1 MDGLSIAGRVR
12 AGQAREAGRPTE
24 GELRM
29 TDAGP
34 TTLVVRGARLAGADG
49 PVDLT
54 CAGGTITA
62 VDPAGAAPAGGNA
75 QVLDADGALVT
86 PPYVEPHVHLDS
98 VLTAGE
104 PRWNESGTLWEGIA
118 CWAERKPMLTRD
130 DVLTRVSEVLR
141 WQVANG
147 VLHVRSHVD
156 VTDPSLTALRALVE
170 LREQV
175 RGVVDLQLV
184 AFPQEGIVSFPD
196 GPELLEE
203 AARIGVDVI
212 GAIPHYEDTREDGV
226 RSLEIAVDVA
236 RRHGLLVDVHCDE
249 IDDEQSRFVEVLA
262 TLAHRSGLRE
272 RVTASHTTAMGS
284 YNPAYSY
291 KLQRILARSGI
302 NLVANPMVSM
312 HLQGRFDD
320 YPKRRGL
327 TQVKEMLA
335 AGVNVAF
342 GHDDVMDPWFP
353 LGTGNPV
360 QVALVGAI
368 GTQLTAPQ
376 EVAECHRMI
385 TDRAAAVLGL
395 GDRYGVAPGRPASFL
410 LLDAADGF
418 DVVRRQVRPRTVV
431 AKGRIVAEGPATG
444 STLHWPGQ
452 GAETVDFVRPGD
464 RPSPA

>member
-1 MDGLSIAGRVR
+1 MALLVRDARLPGRAGRVDI
-12 AGQAREAGRPTE
+12 AC
-24 GELRM
+24 
-29 TDAGP
+29 
-34 TTLVVRGARLAGADG
+34 AD
-49 PVDLT
+49 D
-54 CAGGTITA
+54 GTIA
-62 VDPAGAAPAGGNA
+62 SVEPAGDLPAEGA
-75 QVLDADGALVT
+75 EVLDAGGALVT
-86 PPYVEPHVHLDS
+86 PPYVEPHVHLDGA
-98 VLTAGE
+98 LTAGE

-118 CWAERKPMLTRD
+118 CWAERKPMLTRE
-130 DVLTRVSEVLR
+130 DVLDRVREVLR
-141 WQVANG
+141 WYVANG

-196 GPELLEE
+196 GAQLLEE
-203 AARIGVDVI
+203 AARTGVDVI

-236 RRHGLLVDVHCDE
+236 QRHGLMVDVHCDE

-262 TLAHRSGLRE
+262 TLAARSGLRE

-291 KLQRILARSGI
+291 KLQRILRRSGI
-302 NLVANPMVSM
+302 NLVSNPMVSL
-312 HLQGRFDD
+312 HLQGRFDG

-327 TQVKEMLA
+327 TQVKEVLG

-353 LGTGNPV
+353 LGTANPA
-360 QVALVGAI
+360 QVALVAAI
-368 GTQLTAPQ
+368 GTQMTAPA
-376 EVAECHRMI
+376 EVAECHRMV

-395 GDRYGVAPGRPASFL
+395 GERYGVEPGRPASFL

-418 DVVRRQVRPRTVV
+418 DVVRRQVRPRQVV
-431 AKGRIVAEGPATG
+431 SHGRVVAEGPAVG
-444 STLHWPGQ
+444 STLRWPGR
-452 GAETVDFVRPGD
+452 EPEIVDFVREKD
-464 RPSPA
+464 RT